1 MNRYFGRIVTRSESH
16 SRQANS
22 STLFAVVSPGGGR
35 SDVFD
40 MEVFLASRRL
50 SARSAR
56 HRCWSAL
63 ERFDLRAFA
72 SVPAMPSKKNGIS
85 PEIGDQENR
94 ATIVAAPP
102 NLSLAAF
109 NDDVDH
115 APCDRHRSELRHDP
129 ARMVMVPSWVPQKKN
144 KRGRCPPRGNWLP
157 RPETRHRRS
166 GLNQIKAERGF
177 SRVPRLRPKN
187 SAPATGP
194 QPNQS

>member
-22 STLFAVVSPGGGR
+22 STLFAAVSPGGGR

-40 MEVFLASRRL
+40 MEVFLASPRL

-85 PEIGDQENR
+85 PEIGDEENR

-102 NLSLAAF
+102 NLSFAAF

-129 ARMVMVPSWVPQKKN
+129 ARMVA
-144 KRGRCPPRGNWLP
+144 C
-157 RPETRHRRS
+157 RRS
-166 GLNQIKAERGF
+166 GWARGLRDPAVV
-177 SRVPRLRPKN
+177 SRLVDGAPIYCLAGASRCFFTCNGIRHLWWDTGRGTDLR
-187 SAPATGP
+187 SVDMR
-194 QPNQS
+194 

>member
-85 PEIGDQENR
+85 PEIGDEENR

-102 NLSLAAF
+102 NLSFAAF

-115 APCDRHRSELRHDP
+115 ALCNRHRSELRHDP
-129 ARMVMVPSWVPQKKN
+129 ARMVA
-144 KRGRCPPRGNWLP
+144 CC
-157 RPETRHRRS
+157 RS
-166 GLNQIKAERGF
+166 GWRISSSVATKLIAVVEPTAAG
-177 SRVPRLRPKN
+177 SGVPRSDVFWIESPL
-187 SAPATGP
+187 PAHGDLIACSYRA
-194 QPNQS
+194 QS

>member
-22 STLFAVVSPGGGR
+22 STLFAAVSPGGGR

-72 SVPAMPSKKNGIS
+72 SVPAKRVPTVDPRPGL
-85 PEIGDQENR
+85 
-94 ATIVAAPP
+94 AAPFRLVVWCKNCNHWRILTISIRRP
-102 NLSLAAF
+102 RRLFSADFRENLVEQPLSL
-109 NDDVDH
+109 
-115 APCDRHRSELRHDP
+115 
-129 ARMVMVPSWVPQKKN
+129 
-144 KRGRCPPRGNWLP
+144 
-157 RPETRHRRS
+157 
-166 GLNQIKAERGF
+166 
-177 SRVPRLRPKN
+177 
-187 SAPATGP
+187 
-194 QPNQS
+194 

>member
-72 SVPAMPSKKNGIS
+72 SVHAMPSKKERDFARDWRRRKS
-85 PEIGDQENR
+85 RDHCR
-94 ATIVAAPP
+94 RTSKSIV
-102 NLSLAAF
+102 
-109 NDDVDH
+109 
-115 APCDRHRSELRHDP
+115 
-129 ARMVMVPSWVPQKKN
+129 
-144 KRGRCPPRGNWLP
+144 GRL
-157 RPETRHRRS
+157 
-166 GLNQIKAERGF
+166 
-177 SRVPRLRPKN
+177 
-187 SAPATGP
+187 
-194 QPNQS
+194 

>member
-1 MNRYFGRIVTRSESH
+1 MVTVLIIDGDPMVRLTAAGVLANAGCLVLCVHSRQDTFRYLSSIKADLAICDITEKEILRDICSADPEISVLNMIRKDEPLFRADSNITRSESH

-85 PEIGDQENR
+85 PEIGDEENR

-102 NLSLAAF
+102 
-109 NDDVDH
+109 
-115 APCDRHRSELRHDP
+115 
-129 ARMVMVPSWVPQKKN
+129 
-144 KRGRCPPRGNWLP
+144 
-157 RPETRHRRS
+157 
-166 GLNQIKAERGF
+166 
-177 SRVPRLRPKN
+177 
-187 SAPATGP
+187 
-194 QPNQS
+194 